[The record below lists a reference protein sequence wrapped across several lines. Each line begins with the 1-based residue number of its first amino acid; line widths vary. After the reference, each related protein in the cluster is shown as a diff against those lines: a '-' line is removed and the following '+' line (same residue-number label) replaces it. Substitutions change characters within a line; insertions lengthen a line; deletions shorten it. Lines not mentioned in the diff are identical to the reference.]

1 MEEIDLKE
9 LLLVYWK
16 KKWFVAIVTL
26 ISIAIGYYYSYYHV
40 VPKYESTTTLMLGKI
55 SNFSSDSTEIR
66 DDYQITQSEIT
77 INSSL
82 VSTYSKLITSRTLVQ
97 KVIANL
103 NLNISEGAIIGST
116 IVSRVEQTQLIQIRV
131 RNTNPELACKIA
143 NEIAKVFSDQI
154 KDIYNINNVY
164 IVDQAIP
171 SGTPYNINHKKDLGI
186 SALIGF
192 VLSSGLILLY
202 YLLDNTVKSE
212 EQLEENIGVKNLINI
227 PLEKKQKNKISSE
240 IIAYSDPKSIISET
254 FRTLRTNVQF
264 SNTNSKDAKTFLIT
278 SCFQSEGK
286 SYVSANLAITFAQV
300 GKKVILVDADMRKGR
315 QHEIF
320 EVNNN
325 NGLSNYLIMTTKND
339 SLNSIGDYIQTTLID
354 NLYIMTAG
362 MTPPNPSELLTSQK
376 MIDLIKYLEQIFDI
390 VIFDGTPST
399 IVTDAII
406 LSKFVDSTLIVS
418 AHKETKIDDLNQV
431 KRNITNVGGRIAGVV
446 VNKMPVNKKVN
457 KAGYYYENSIVTSKR
472 TWGINTKQTPKKKIE
487 DAEINAVKRKLNEV
501 EKTKEQSD
509 EKKQEEV
516 DINAVLQQ
524 LSQYLESDKK

>member
-1 MEEIDLKE
+1 MKNE
-9 LLLVYWK
+9 
-16 KKWFVAIVTL
+16 
-26 ISIAIGYYYSYYHV
+26 
-40 VPKYESTTTLMLGKI
+40 
-55 SNFSSDSTEIR
+55 
-66 DDYQITQSEIT
+66 
-77 INSSL
+77 
-82 VSTYSKLITSRTLVQ
+82 LITFVSPKTQ
-97 KVIANL
+97 
-103 NLNISEGAIIGST
+103 ISE
-116 IVSRVEQTQLIQIRV
+116 V
-131 RNTNPELACKIA
+131 
-143 NEIAKVFSDQI
+143 
-154 KDIYNINNVY
+154 
-164 IVDQAIP
+164 
-171 SGTPYNINHKKDLGI
+171 
-186 SALIGF
+186 
-192 VLSSGLILLY
+192 
-202 YLLDNTVKSE
+202 
-212 EQLEENIGVKNLINI
+212 
-227 PLEKKQKNKISSE
+227 
-240 IIAYSDPKSIISET
+240 
-254 FRTLRTNVQF
+254 FRTLRTNIQF
-264 SNTNSKDAKTFLIT
+264 MNVDEGLKSLLIT
-278 SCFQSEGK
+278 STVLGEGK
-286 SYVSANLAITFAQV
+286 SWVASNLAVTFAQA
-300 GKKVILVDADMRKGR
+300 GKRVLLVDADMRKGR

-501 EKTKEQSD
+501 EKTNEQSD

>member
-1 MEEIDLKE
+1 MKNE
-9 LLLVYWK
+9 
-16 KKWFVAIVTL
+16 
-26 ISIAIGYYYSYYHV
+26 
-40 VPKYESTTTLMLGKI
+40 
-55 SNFSSDSTEIR
+55 
-66 DDYQITQSEIT
+66 
-77 INSSL
+77 
-82 VSTYSKLITSRTLVQ
+82 LITFVSPKTQ
-97 KVIANL
+97 
-103 NLNISEGAIIGST
+103 ISE
-116 IVSRVEQTQLIQIRV
+116 V
-131 RNTNPELACKIA
+131 
-143 NEIAKVFSDQI
+143 
-154 KDIYNINNVY
+154 
-164 IVDQAIP
+164 
-171 SGTPYNINHKKDLGI
+171 
-186 SALIGF
+186 
-192 VLSSGLILLY
+192 
-202 YLLDNTVKSE
+202 
-212 EQLEENIGVKNLINI
+212 
-227 PLEKKQKNKISSE
+227 
-240 IIAYSDPKSIISET
+240 
-254 FRTLRTNVQF
+254 FRTLRTNIQF
-264 SNTNSKDAKTFLIT
+264 MNVDEGLKSLLIT
-278 SCFQSEGK
+278 STVPGEGK
-286 SYVSANLAITFAQV
+286 SWVASNLAVTFAQA
-300 GKKVILVDADMRKGR
+300 GKRVLLVDADMRKGR

-501 EKTKEQSD
+501 EKTNEQSD

-524 LSQYLESDKK
+524 LSQYLESYKK

>member
-1 MEEIDLKE
+1 MKNE
-9 LLLVYWK
+9 
-16 KKWFVAIVTL
+16 
-26 ISIAIGYYYSYYHV
+26 
-40 VPKYESTTTLMLGKI
+40 
-55 SNFSSDSTEIR
+55 
-66 DDYQITQSEIT
+66 
-77 INSSL
+77 
-82 VSTYSKLITSRTLVQ
+82 LITFVSPKTQ
-97 KVIANL
+97 
-103 NLNISEGAIIGST
+103 ISE
-116 IVSRVEQTQLIQIRV
+116 V
-131 RNTNPELACKIA
+131 
-143 NEIAKVFSDQI
+143 
-154 KDIYNINNVY
+154 
-164 IVDQAIP
+164 
-171 SGTPYNINHKKDLGI
+171 
-186 SALIGF
+186 
-192 VLSSGLILLY
+192 
-202 YLLDNTVKSE
+202 
-212 EQLEENIGVKNLINI
+212 
-227 PLEKKQKNKISSE
+227 
-240 IIAYSDPKSIISET
+240 
-254 FRTLRTNVQF
+254 FRTLRTNIQF
-264 SNTNSKDAKTFLIT
+264 MNVDEGLKSLLIT
-278 SCFQSEGK
+278 STVPGEGK
-286 SYVSANLAITFAQV
+286 SWVASNLAVTFAQA
-300 GKKVILVDADMRKGR
+300 GKRVLIVDADMRKGR

-325 NGLSNYLIMTTKND
+325 NGLSNYLIMTTKDD

-406 LSKFVDSTLIVS
+406 LSKFVDATLIVS

-472 TWGINTKQTPKKKIE
+472 TWGMSTKQTPKKKIE

-501 EKTKEQSD
+501 EKSNEQND

-524 LSQYLESDKK
+524 LSQYLESDRK

>member
-1 MEEIDLKE
+1 MKNE
-9 LLLVYWK
+9 
-16 KKWFVAIVTL
+16 
-26 ISIAIGYYYSYYHV
+26 
-40 VPKYESTTTLMLGKI
+40 
-55 SNFSSDSTEIR
+55 
-66 DDYQITQSEIT
+66 
-77 INSSL
+77 
-82 VSTYSKLITSRTLVQ
+82 LITFVSPKTQ
-97 KVIANL
+97 
-103 NLNISEGAIIGST
+103 ISE
-116 IVSRVEQTQLIQIRV
+116 V
-131 RNTNPELACKIA
+131 
-143 NEIAKVFSDQI
+143 
-154 KDIYNINNVY
+154 
-164 IVDQAIP
+164 
-171 SGTPYNINHKKDLGI
+171 
-186 SALIGF
+186 
-192 VLSSGLILLY
+192 
-202 YLLDNTVKSE
+202 
-212 EQLEENIGVKNLINI
+212 
-227 PLEKKQKNKISSE
+227 
-240 IIAYSDPKSIISET
+240 
-254 FRTLRTNVQF
+254 FRTLRTNIQF
-264 SNTNSKDAKTFLIT
+264 MNVDEGLKSLLIT
-278 SCFQSEGK
+278 STVPGEGK
-286 SYVSANLAITFAQV
+286 SWVASNLAVTFAQA
-300 GKKVILVDADMRKGR
+300 GKRVLLVDADMRKGR

-418 AHKETKIDDLNQV
+418 AHKDTKIDDLNQV

-457 KAGYYYENSIVTSKR
+457 KTGYYYENSIVTSKR

-501 EKTKEQSD
+501 EKTNEQSD

>member
-1 MEEIDLKE
+1 MKNE
-9 LLLVYWK
+9 
-16 KKWFVAIVTL
+16 
-26 ISIAIGYYYSYYHV
+26 
-40 VPKYESTTTLMLGKI
+40 
-55 SNFSSDSTEIR
+55 
-66 DDYQITQSEIT
+66 
-77 INSSL
+77 
-82 VSTYSKLITSRTLVQ
+82 LITFVSPKTQ
-97 KVIANL
+97 
-103 NLNISEGAIIGST
+103 ISE
-116 IVSRVEQTQLIQIRV
+116 V
-131 RNTNPELACKIA
+131 
-143 NEIAKVFSDQI
+143 
-154 KDIYNINNVY
+154 
-164 IVDQAIP
+164 
-171 SGTPYNINHKKDLGI
+171 
-186 SALIGF
+186 
-192 VLSSGLILLY
+192 
-202 YLLDNTVKSE
+202 
-212 EQLEENIGVKNLINI
+212 
-227 PLEKKQKNKISSE
+227 
-240 IIAYSDPKSIISET
+240 
-254 FRTLRTNVQF
+254 FRTLRTNIQF
-264 SNTNSKDAKTFLIT
+264 MNVDEGLKSLLIT
-278 SCFQSEGK
+278 STVPGEGK
-286 SYVSANLAITFAQV
+286 SWVASNLAVTFAQA
-300 GKKVILVDADMRKGR
+300 GKRVLLVDADMRKGR

-501 EKTKEQSD
+501 EKTNEQSD

>member
-1 MEEIDLKE
+1 MKNE
-9 LLLVYWK
+9 
-16 KKWFVAIVTL
+16 
-26 ISIAIGYYYSYYHV
+26 
-40 VPKYESTTTLMLGKI
+40 
-55 SNFSSDSTEIR
+55 
-66 DDYQITQSEIT
+66 
-77 INSSL
+77 
-82 VSTYSKLITSRTLVQ
+82 LITFVSPKTQ
-97 KVIANL
+97 
-103 NLNISEGAIIGST
+103 ISE
-116 IVSRVEQTQLIQIRV
+116 V
-131 RNTNPELACKIA
+131 
-143 NEIAKVFSDQI
+143 
-154 KDIYNINNVY
+154 
-164 IVDQAIP
+164 
-171 SGTPYNINHKKDLGI
+171 
-186 SALIGF
+186 
-192 VLSSGLILLY
+192 
-202 YLLDNTVKSE
+202 
-212 EQLEENIGVKNLINI
+212 
-227 PLEKKQKNKISSE
+227 
-240 IIAYSDPKSIISET
+240 
-254 FRTLRTNVQF
+254 FRTLRTNIQF
-264 SNTNSKDAKTFLIT
+264 MNVDEGLKSLLIT
-278 SCFQSEGK
+278 STVPGEGWVA
-286 SYVSANLAITFAQV
+286 SNLAVTFAQA
-300 GKKVILVDADMRKGR
+300 GKRVLLVDADMRKGR